1 MQAEAVATQAGIGP
15 RLRLAAERY
24 RSAAL
29 MAGSRLAA
37 VAAQFAVQA
46 AVGALGGAAALG
58 ILQLFQSWT
67 SIGGEI
73 AARGLPTRAMRDSSV
88 DFANGD
94 SAAVQR
100 RLKRFARLIARGWIV
115 AGLAIGLALKD
126 SLGNFA
132 AGVML
137 VFFRPF
143 KKGDFVEVAGVAGTV
158 DEVRIFSTVL
168 TTPDN
173 KQIIIPNGQ
182 VGADSIINYSA
193 KEERRVDMVFGVSY
207 DDDLK
212 VARKVLTELC
222 ANHPLVLEDPATKI
236 FVTNLG
242 ESSVDFAVRPWAKT
256 ADYWTVYGDLLEQ
269 GKLALEEAGCSI
281 PYPQSDLHLHPTNPL
296 SKMFKD

>member
-1 MQAEAVATQAGIGP
+1 MEFNFDMQALVPLFTDWGIKIV
-15 RLRLAAERY
+15 LALLIYIVGKWIAKRITGFIGKIMQRADMDETLVTFLSNLVY
-24 RSAAL
+24 AIL
-29 MAGSRLAA
+29 LAA
-37 VAAQFAVQA
+37 VI
-46 AVGALGGAAALG
+46 LAALDKLG
-58 ILQLFQSWT
+58 VPVTSLLAIL
-67 SIGGEI
+67 G
-73 AARGLPTRAMRDSSV
+73 A
-88 DFANGD
+88 
-94 SAAVQR
+94 
-100 RLKRFARLIARGWIV
+100 

-182 VGADSIINYSA
+182 VGADSITNYSA

-236 FVTNLG
+236 FVMNLG